1 MSETAPERS
10 SGGNVFTRKL
20 GPLPM
25 WAWMGI
31 GLAVALAFYLYNKN
45 KSSQAASQNAV
56 NTPGGVDSSLV
67 PQFVNQTYVENIPPP
82 APTTTTG
89 PIIRTPGPRPKKPEK
104 EPVTRTWTAIG
115 ADSTMSQVAGRL
127 GLFET
132 GKSTPDP
139 SKMVPVNATAKN
151 FMKNVYPK
159 NHNAKIPKG
168 AEFSYTQGSVT
179 DKDLWLTLV

>member
-1 MSETAPERS
+1 MSETAPESTGR
-10 SGGNVFTRKL
+10 GNIFTRKL

-25 WAWMGI
+25 WVWMLI
-31 GLAVALAFYLYNKN
+31 GLVIAIVFYMYNKN
-45 KSSQAASQNAV
+45 KSSSAASQNAA

-67 PQFVNQTYVENIPPP
+67 PQFVNQTYVNNTPPP
-82 APTTTTG
+82 APDTDSDDH
-89 PIIRTPGPRPKKPEK
+89 IIRTPGPRPKPKK
-104 EPVTRTWTAIG
+104 TTEPVTRTWTAIG

-127 GLFET
+127 GLFEK

-139 SKMVPVNATAKN
+139 SKMVPTNATAKN

-168 AEFSYTQGSVT
+168 ATFSYTQGSVT
-179 DKDLWLTLV
+179 DTD